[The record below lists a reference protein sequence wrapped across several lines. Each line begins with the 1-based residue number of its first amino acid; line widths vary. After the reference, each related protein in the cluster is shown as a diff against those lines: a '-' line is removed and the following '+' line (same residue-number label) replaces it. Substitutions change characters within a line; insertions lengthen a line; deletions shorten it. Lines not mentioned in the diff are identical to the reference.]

1 MDDVNGK
8 RPRSPRVKPSAPS
21 RRDFRLPFFLRT
33 ASKTLGKKTY
43 LGDSES
49 VKKEQMY

>member
-1 MDDVNGK
+1 MEDGNGK
-8 RPRSPRVKPSAPS
+8 RPRSPRVKSSAPS

-49 VKKEQMY
+49 VRKEQIY